1 MLESAVKPRSEPE
14 GGDVRIALLEDDEPQ
29 LKLVQHWL
37 ERVGHNCH
45 PHQEAATFQREIKR
59 TSFDLLLID
68 WELPVSSGIEVL
80 GWVRREVDWPVPV
93 IFMTARDGE
102 RDIVRALEAGADD
115 YIIKPASEAV
125 TLARIHALERRM
137 GGDRK
142 PLQTFGS
149 VVIDH
154 QRGEIR
160 LNDSRAELTEREYQL
175 AVMLFNNAGRI
186 ISRDHLLESI
196 WGISANIATRTVDT
210 HVSRL
215 RQKLQ
220 LTPEHGW
227 QLKAVY
233 QHGYRLERLAE

>member
-1 MLESAVKPRSEPE
+1 L
-14 GGDVRIALLEDDEPQ
+14 RIALLEDDEPQ

-37 ERVGHNCH
+37 ESAGHSCH
-45 PHQEAATFQREIKR
+45 PHRQAAGFQREVKR

-80 GWVRREVDWPVPV
+80 RWVRSEVDWPIPV

-102 RDIVRALEAGADD
+102 QDIVEALEAGADD
-115 YIIKPASEAV
+115 YIVKPASEPI
-125 TLARIHALERRM
+125 TLARINALARRI
-137 GGDRK
+137 GGGQRPMQEFGPVAIDR
-142 PLQTFGS
+142 Q
-149 VVIDH
+149 
-154 QRGEIR
+154 QGEIR
-160 LNDSRAELTEREYQL
+160 LNGSRAELTEREYQL
-175 AVMLFNNAGRI
+175 AVMLFNNIGRI

-196 WGISANIATRTVDT
+196 WGISATIATRTVDT

-215 RQKLQ
+215 RHKLR

-233 QHGYRLERLAE
+233 QHGYRLERLAQ